1 MMQRILTVA
10 RRELASYFDHATAYI
25 LLVIFLGINFFFFFR
40 DAYLMG
46 EASLRPMFGLLP
58 WLLLFFIPAVSM
70 RSLAEEQRSGTLELV
85 LAQPVSVLEFLLGK
99 FLGVL
104 SFLAVALFGTIG
116 IAVGFTWGADLQWG
130 VIFSQY
136 LGSLFLVATLVAVG
150 LWASSTT
157 RNQVTAF
164 ILGVAMTFLLYA
176 VGLQSVVLGLPGAL
190 AQVATRIGVLVH
202 FSNVSR
208 GVIDLRDVLY
218 FISVTAAFLA
228 LTYFSLMRER
238 LSQRG
243 VAYRRL
249 RLGTLGLVALA
260 IMVSLLGGRIRG
272 RLDLTPGKIYTL
284 SGPTRDILDGLDDLV
299 TIKLFISSELPPEF
313 VPTSRDLEDLIRD
326 FDSQGGDDVRVIR
339 LSPDDDQDAATE
351 AATLGIQRIQF
362 NVFGEEELQVRQGY
376 LGVAIQYA
384 GETEAIPV
392 VQQTRDLEYR
402 MASALRALTRE
413 RLPVVGFLRGHGEQE
428 LLSNLRIVESQLR
441 EDYALQT
448 IGLDSAT
455 ASIPDTLDVV
465 VIANPAL
472 PMSSTD
478 ADALEA
484 YVARG
489 GSLFLIA
496 SGARV
501 DQQTR
506 IATPIARPAI
516 DRLLRPYGIGL
527 SQNLVFD
534 LRSRANIQLRNESGG
549 TYALPYPLWPMTIPA
564 SGHMIVRGVSTIIAT
579 WAGGIDVSQ
588 ADTTRVI
595 PLLGTS
601 EAGGWL
607 PLPAMINPDQ
617 DWTTLADNILPQ
629 LVAAALVPDEAGGD
643 GRIVL
648 VTSPELVLDD
658 FLPGN
663 PEALLFF
670 QNAVDWLAQ
679 DEALI
684 SIRAKDRSPPRLL
697 FPSAIHRDATKYGNM
712 IGIPLLF
719 VLLGVIRSGRR
730 RGAQRRSYDEQ
741 AS

>member
-1 MMQRILTVA
+1 
-10 RRELASYFDHATAYI
+10 
-25 LLVIFLGINFFFFFR
+25 
-40 DAYLMG
+40 
-46 EASLRPMFGLLP
+46 
-58 WLLLFFIPAVSM
+58 
-70 RSLAEEQRSGTLELV
+70 
-85 LAQPVSVLEFLLGK
+85 
-99 FLGVL
+99 
-104 SFLAVALFGTIG
+104 
-116 IAVGFTWGADLQWG
+116 
-130 VIFSQY
+130 
-136 LGSLFLVATLVAVG
+136 
-150 LWASSTT
+150 
-157 RNQVTAF
+157 
-164 ILGVAMTFLLYA
+164 
-176 VGLQSVVLGLPGAL
+176 
-190 AQVATRIGVLVH
+190 
-202 FSNVSR
+202 
-208 GVIDLRDVLY
+208 
-218 FISVTAAFLA
+218 
-228 LTYFSLMRER
+228 
-238 LSQRG
+238 
-243 VAYRRL
+243 
-249 RLGTLGLVALA
+249 
-260 IMVSLLGGRIRG
+260 
-272 RLDLTPGKIYTL
+272 
-284 SGPTRDILDGLDDLV
+284 
-299 TIKLFISSELPPEF
+299 
-313 VPTSRDLEDLIRD
+313 
-326 FDSQGGDDVRVIR
+326 
-339 LSPDDDQDAATE
+339 
-351 AATLGIQRIQF
+351 
-362 NVFGEEELQVRQGY
+362 
-376 LGVAIQYA
+376 VAIQYA

-496 SGARV
+496 
-501 DQQTR
+501 
-506 IATPIARPAI
+506 IARPAI

>member
-326 FDSQGGDDVRVIR
+326 FDSQGGD
-339 LSPDDDQDAATE
+339 S
-351 AATLGIQRIQF
+351 G
-362 NVFGEEELQVRQGY
+362 
-376 LGVAIQYA
+376 
-384 GETEAIPV
+384 
-392 VQQTRDLEYR
+392 
-402 MASALRALTRE
+402 S
-413 RLPVVGFLRGHGEQE
+413 
-428 LLSNLRIVESQLR
+428 
-441 EDYALQT
+441 
-448 IGLDSAT
+448 
-455 ASIPDTLDVV
+455 
-465 VIANPAL
+465 
-472 PMSSTD
+472 SSTCS
-478 ADALEA
+478 
-484 YVARG
+484 VRR
-489 GSLFLIA
+489 SCR
-496 SGARV
+496 S
-501 DQQTR
+501 
-506 IATPIARPAI
+506 
-516 DRLLRPYGIGL
+516 DR
-527 SQNLVFD
+527 
-534 LRSRANIQLRNESGG
+534 
-549 TYALPYPLWPMTIPA
+549 
-564 SGHMIVRGVSTIIAT
+564 AT
-579 WAGGIDVSQ
+579 W
-588 ADTTRVI
+588 
-595 PLLGTS
+595 
-601 EAGGWL
+601 GW
-607 PLPAMINPDQ
+607 PSSTPAKPK
-617 DWTTLADNILPQ
+617 PS
-629 LVAAALVPDEAGGD
+629 
-643 GRIVL
+643 R
-648 VTSPELVLDD
+648 S
-658 FLPGN
+658 
-663 PEALLFF
+663 
-670 QNAVDWLAQ
+670 
-679 DEALI
+679 
-684 SIRAKDRSPPRLL
+684 SSRRATWNTAWPPRY
-697 FPSAIHRDATKYGNM
+697 AR
-712 IGIPLLF
+712 
-719 VLLGVIRSGRR
+719 
-730 RGAQRRSYDEQ
+730 
-741 AS
+741 